1 MDEQINTPAPI
12 PEREAD
18 KPASLAEDIQRLQSE
33 VSRLAD
39 LAVSIQRDLSRD
51 ESDIEDLQH
60 QQDDVILPSASYHLP
75 DEGNNWAFYPVMYP
89 TKDGPNV
96 RVNLGYARI
105 DGTAIDTLATCPTG
119 TVTAATAYF
128 IGYASLPLGNPN
140 VTYVCVRRLIA
151 DGTVAEICKVDTTR
165 PLPTDGVYHYK
176 PLCKVV
182 KLGSMWIITERY
194 HRGDWSA
201 ENPI

>member
-1 MDEQINTPAPI
+1 MNNDDLSLPKGVISDKDFDKTAIDQSRRDITKAQLDIQEILTRLRDVESGSDAMLPI
-12 PEREAD
+12 PREY
-18 KPASLAEDIQRLQSE
+18 R
-33 VSRLAD
+33 
-39 LAVSIQRDLSRD
+39 
-51 ESDIEDLQH
+51 
-60 QQDDVILPSASYHLP
+60 LP
-75 DEGNNWAFYPVMYP
+75 DNANKWAFNVVLYP